1 MAHELDLD
9 DAVANVSGDRARREL
24 EELRAERDALAGK
37 LKQRDSELERAVSM
51 EKEFKRRLK
60 YITETEQHGAM
71 ASEPRRLERICNEQ
85 LSSIDALDRE
95 CHRLKDLCSKYEDRI
110 RLTERHN
117 RDLRR
122 LVRRVLRDTQV
133 PGYLTDQVL
142 YDVKREV
149 ER

>member
-85 LSSIDALDRE
+85 VSSIDALDRE
-95 CHRLKDLCSKYEDRI
+95 CHRLKGL
-110 RLTERHN
+110 LGA
-117 RDLRR
+117 
-122 LVRRVLRDTQV
+122 VLDENHC
-133 PGYLTDQVL
+133 PGHVTPETLNAIEL
-142 YDVKREV
+142 EV
-149 ER
+149 ASE